1 MKVRITVPEGNM
13 GDIMGDMNSR
23 RARIQGMDS
32 EKGKSVVT
40 AMVPLAEMLRYTT
53 QLRSMS
59 GGRGIFSMEFDHY
72 DPLPSHLTQ
81 AVIDAHQKE
90 VKEEE

>member
-1 MKVRITVPEGNM
+1 
-13 GDIMGDMNSR
+13 
-23 RARIQGMDS
+23 
-32 EKGKSVVT
+32 
-40 AMVPLAEMLRYTT
+40 MVPLAEMLRYTT
-53 QLRSMS
+53 TLRSMT

-90 VKEEE
+90 QKEEE